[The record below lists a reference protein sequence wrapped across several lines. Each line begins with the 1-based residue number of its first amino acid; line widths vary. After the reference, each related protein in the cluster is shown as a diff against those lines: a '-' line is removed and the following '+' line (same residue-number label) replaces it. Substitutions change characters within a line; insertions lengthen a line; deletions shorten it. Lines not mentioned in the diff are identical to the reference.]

1 MKITINHPTYGE
13 IVYDESVWTGKKT
26 LTINGAPCF
35 AVSKKEFMVG
45 EQKAMLLGNL
55 FMGIQ
60 LSINQETIELSPRP
74 TWYEIVLAI
83 LPLAFLLTWGNSPTL
98 CAIFPVVGGAIG
110 GAIGGACAMT
120 SLLLMKNAKSL
131 AKKLAIGV
139 GMIAATILASFLLA
153 LLVLSAMV

>member
-13 IVYDESVWTGKKT
+13 IVYNESFWTGKKA
-26 LTINGAPCF
+26 LSVNGTSCF

-45 EQKAMLLGNL
+45 DQKAMILGNL

-60 LSINQETIELSPRP
+60 LYINHETIDISPRP
-74 TWYEIVLAI
+74 TWYEIVLAV

-110 GAIGGACAMT
+110 GAIGGLCSMT
-120 SLLLMKNAKSL
+120 SLLLMKNVKPL
-131 AKKLAIGV
+131 ATKLLV
-139 GMIAATILASFLLA
+139 GFGMLAATLLVSFLLA
-153 LLVLSAMV
+153 LLVLSTVV